1 MSLKRSFWWGKL
13 TGLLAGSVGGA
24 SGLALSIFAEALLN
38 GRLLTESDWFWQMMI
53 YGFVGLF
60 AGAFCGALVGTVLG
74 VLIAWTHLDELAVSI
89 WFFTWTIAGLLIS
102 LVPHEFYSLLS
113 PIVWV
118 GVGGAVGWYCGN
130 FFLNGALGTRKQTA
144 VSTQLDSA

>member
-89 WFFTWTIAGLLIS
+89 WFFTGSGMPVAFSFFWSAAGCPCSNLPCS
-102 LVPHEFYSLLS
+102 SS
-113 PIVWV
+113 SSS
-118 GVGGAVGWYCGN
+118 GVA
-130 FFLNGALGTRKQTA
+130 
-144 VSTQLDSA
+144 S

>member
-13 TGLLAGSVGGA
+13 SGLLAGSVGGA

-38 GRLLTESDWFWQMMI
+38 GRLLIESDWFWQMII

-60 AGAFCGALVGTVLG
+60 TGAFSGAIVGTLLG
-74 VLIAWTHLDELAVSI
+74 VLIAWTNLDELAVSI

-118 GVGGAVGWYCGN
+118 GVGGAVGWYWGR
-130 FFLNGALGTRKQTA
+130 FFLNGVRADQKKTA
-144 VSTQLDSA
+144 VPTQSDPA

>member
-38 GRLLTESDWFWQMMI
+38 GRLLTESDWLWQMI
-53 YGFVGLF
+53 LYGFGGLFVGAFFGAILGTLLGLMIAWTGLEDLAPTIWLF
-60 AGAFCGALVGTVLG
+60 AGA
-74 VLIAWTHLDELAVSI
+74 
-89 WFFTWTIAGLLIS
+89 IAGLLLS
-102 LVPHEFYSLLS
+102 LVPRELYSLLT
-113 PIVWV
+113 PVVWT